1 MWHENSTVHLI
12 LWLVCRGI
20 QPEAL
25 KTLMMGG
32 FAVQVRAI
40 AVNITYLAV
49 TRATIEMDPSGTS
62 AAAHT
67 ISVQLWPLGTIIQYS
82 LSSLATIFVPR
93 ALNKKDLEGVRS

>member
-1 MWHENSTVHLI
+1 
-12 LWLVCRGI
+12 
-20 QPEAL
+20 
-25 KTLMMGG
+25 MGG

-67 ISVQLWPLGTIIQYS
+67 ISVQLWQLGTIILYS

-93 ALNKKDLEGVRS
+93 ALNKKDAEGVGVESVLVTHTVPLWSHIMHAFASP